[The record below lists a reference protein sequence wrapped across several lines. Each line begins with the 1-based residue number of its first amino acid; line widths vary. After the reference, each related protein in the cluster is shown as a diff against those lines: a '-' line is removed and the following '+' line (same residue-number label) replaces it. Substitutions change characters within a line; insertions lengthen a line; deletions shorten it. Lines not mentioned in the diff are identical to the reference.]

1 MNKGLIYFVQPAELI
16 GTNRYKIGCSAKA
29 SIERLKDYR
38 KGTRLILAM
47 ECTNPFGLERK
58 IKASFDVKFKLIAG
72 NEFFEG
78 DERIMKEDFLQIFN
92 QREGI
97 GVKKPTVLNT
107 ENYCSV
113 CDEPRDALYDIDE
126 NHQRMLDHSRC
137 REELFDYFD
146 YYDKTGCGYDG
157 KCSMECH
164 GYCVGALRD
173 DECLKLYNEKNNE
186 WRDQDVYNE
195 ITRNKIKYG

>member
-47 ECTNPFGLERK
+47 ECTNPFGLESK
-58 IKASFDVKFKLIAG
+58 IKTSFDAKFKLIAG

-78 DERIMKEDFLQIFN
+78 DEIIMKEEFLQIFN
-92 QREGI
+92 QHEGI
-97 GVKKPTVLNT
+97 GVKKPALLNT

-113 CDEPRDALYDIDE
+113 CDEPCNTL
-126 NHQRMLDHSRC
+126 LDHSRC
-137 REELFDYFD
+137 GEELFDI
-146 YYDKTGCGYDG
+146 YDGTYCGDDG
-157 KCSMECH
+157 KCNMHC
-164 GYCVGALRD
+164 GGDCDAALRD
-173 DECLKLYNEKNNE
+173 DEWFKLYNEKNNE
-186 WRDQDVYNE
+186 WRDEDVYKE